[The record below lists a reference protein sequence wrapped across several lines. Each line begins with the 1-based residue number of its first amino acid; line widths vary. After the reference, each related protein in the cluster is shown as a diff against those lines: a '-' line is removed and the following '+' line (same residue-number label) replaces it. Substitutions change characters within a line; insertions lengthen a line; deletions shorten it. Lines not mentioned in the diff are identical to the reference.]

1 MGTQIVLQEN
11 RQALAKRNYE
21 VLRLLGEGA
30 FSQVLL
36 VRERTTGSQLAC
48 KVCKHESLG
57 RREGILLRQVD
68 HPLFPKYYGM
78 WQGEGKVFLLLE
90 AVWGSSLEELLKH
103 RGKFSARQTAR
114 IGLELAAGL
123 KYLHELPESVLFR
136 DVKPA
141 NIVIRQD
148 GRVKL
153 LDLGCACRRGEET
166 KDLAGTPGYGAPE
179 QLERGHVLTPACDVY
194 GLGKTLQAAAGATCK
209 RELSG
214 VFKACTCLQP
224 EERIPDMQ
232 GVISALTP
240 FADGTHM
247 PQKQR
252 FWRPR
257 VICEKNIWESNYKN
271 S

>member
-1 MGTQIVLQEN
+1 METKIVLQEN
-11 RQALAKRNYE
+11 SRALAERNYE

-36 VRERTTGSQLAC
+36 VREGATGRRLAC
-48 KVCKHESLG
+48 KVCKRKSLG
-57 RREGILLRQVD
+57 QREGILLRQVD

-78 WQGEGKVFLLLE
+78 WQADGKVFLLLE
-90 AVWGSSLEELLKH
+90 TVWGSSLEELLKR
-103 RGKFSARQTAR
+103 RGTFSARQTAR
-114 IGLELAAGL
+114 MGLELAAGI

-141 NIVIRQD
+141 NIVVRQD

-166 KDLAGTPGYGAPE
+166 KNLAGTPGYGAPE
-179 QLERGHVLTPACDVY
+179 QLEQGHMLTPACDVY
-194 GLGKTLQAAAGATCK
+194 GLGKTLQAAAGETCN

-214 VFKACTCLQP
+214 VLKACTCLRP

-232 GVISALTP
+232 SVIRALTP
-240 FADGTHM
+240 FAEGEHM
-247 PQKQR
+247 PKKQR
-252 FWRPR
+252 FWRSR
-257 VICEKNIWESNYKN
+257 VICEKNIWESSYKN